1 MKGEDD
7 VMYKEIAR
15 ELTQKLNKEDKDIVE
30 DIINDFS
37 TYIKKVADMENAIN
51 VARFR
56 LQGQEYRDYIS
67 NLDTQRRAAHNNAI
81 VGVKMLNRLCK
92 MNEMPEIYTGNM
104 DDRNEVA
111 EFCMAVVKELF
122 NERER
127 QAS

>member
-7 VMYKEIAR
+7 AMYKEIAR
-15 ELTQKLNKEDKDIVE
+15 ELTQKLNKEDKEIVE
-30 DIINDFS
+30 DIINDLS
-37 TYIKKVADMENAIN
+37 TYIKRVSDMENAIN

-92 MNEMPEIYTGNM
+92 MNDVPEIYTGKI

-122 NERER
+122 DERER
-127 QAS
+127 QAC